1 MVYKRKEQIRW
12 ENLSFLFLA
21 HLFFSVSL
29 SVSVFPFLLVS
40 VYLFLSLFLFVS
52 VTVFLFL
59 LVSVCL
65 CSRSNICNKHSLN
78 LHLFLCRPV
87 CLSLIHIQ
95 CIPHMYI
102 LYYYSSLLW
111 DGTTSL
117 DYPHM
122 SLRPML
128 PKVLEENMVF
138 KRITKIRLLPYD
150 YTFYFSVT
158 SVLIIHKLH
167 IHCTYIHTYIHTY
180 IRTYIRT
187 YIHIHIYVH
196 TYIYIHIHTYM
207 YVHVHTCTM
216 YIHTCT

>member
-1 MVYKRKEQIRW
+1 
-12 ENLSFLFLA
+12 
-21 HLFFSVSL
+21 
-29 SVSVFPFLLVS
+29 
-40 VYLFLSLFLFVS
+40 
-52 VTVFLFL
+52 
-59 LVSVCL
+59 
-65 CSRSNICNKHSLN
+65 
-78 LHLFLCRPV
+78 
-87 CLSLIHIQ
+87 
-95 CIPHMYI
+95 MYI

-180 IRTYIRT
+180 VHT
-187 YIHIHIYVH
+187 YVH
-196 TYIYIHIHTYM
+196 TYIYIYTYIHTYT
-207 YVHVHTCTM
+207 YI
-216 YIHTCT
+216 YIHTCTYMYIHVQCTYIHVHT